1 MGNLIMTFFI
11 AMVPIAE
18 LRAAIPFAV
27 ANDINPFLTYMIVV
41 IGNMV
46 PVPFI
51 IIFIRRIFKILRE
64 KSPKMDGCITR
75 LEKKAD
81 IKAETVRKYEKFGLF
96 LLVAIPLPGTGAW
109 TGALVAAML
118 DMRLKSAIPM
128 IFLGVCAAGGLVMLL
143 TLGVIRI

>member
-64 KSPKMDGCITR
+64 KSPKMNGCITR

-81 IKAETVRKYEKFGLF
+81 IKALGNMRSLDFFFWLPFHCREREHGLEPW
-96 LLVAIPLPGTGAW
+96 LLPCW
-109 TGALVAAML
+109 T
-118 DMRLKSAIPM
+118 
-128 IFLGVCAAGGLVMLL
+128 
-143 TLGVIRI
+143 